1 MPSPPILEL
10 LDATVIK
17 GDRRVL
23 NGLRLTI
30 REGEHT
36 AILGPNGA
44 GKSVLVSLLTHHERA
59 VAPIDGP
66 PAVRVFGEDRWN
78 VSELRAQ
85 LGIVSADLHQRF
97 VAGNSEGSITGE
109 AAVLSG
115 FLVSHGILRYG
126 VVTDEMRVRAAEAL
140 DDVGASHL
148 ARRTLDQMSS
158 GEARRV
164 MLARVL
170 ATSPRALVLDEP
182 TTGLDLGTRHGFM
195 EQVRGIVRGGTTLV
209 LITHH
214 SEEIVPEV
222 ERVILLK
229 EGRIVADG
237 AKASVL
243 TGERLSALFGLP
255 ITVEEAG
262 GYYYARPS
270 GATALGSRLK
280 AQRLKAQGSGLQAK
294 PSTAYSKPL
303 PESPEP

>member
-1 MPSPPILEL
+1 LSSEPILEL
-10 LDATVIK
+10 LDATVVK

-23 NGLRLTI
+23 NRLRLTI

-59 VAPIDGP
+59 LVSADGSSP
-66 PAVRVFGEDRWN
+66 VRVFGADRWN

-126 VVTDEMRVRAAEAL
+126 VVTEDMRQRAAEAL
-140 DDVGASHL
+140 AAVDATHL
-148 ARRTLDQMSS
+148 APRTLDQMSS

-195 EQVRGIVRGGTTLV
+195 ELVRGIVRRGTTLV

-214 SEEIVPEV
+214 SEEIVPEI
-222 ERVILLK
+222 ERVILLQ
-229 EGRIVADG
+229 EGHIVADG
-237 AKASVL
+237 PKATVL
-243 TGERLSALFGLP
+243 TGERLSRLFDLP
-255 ITVEEAG
+255 ITVETAG

-270 GATALGSRLK
+270 GDTGDSR
-280 AQRLKAQGSGLQAK
+280 ASAGLVPFGGVAVD
-294 PSTAYSKPL
+294 
-303 PESPEP
+303 